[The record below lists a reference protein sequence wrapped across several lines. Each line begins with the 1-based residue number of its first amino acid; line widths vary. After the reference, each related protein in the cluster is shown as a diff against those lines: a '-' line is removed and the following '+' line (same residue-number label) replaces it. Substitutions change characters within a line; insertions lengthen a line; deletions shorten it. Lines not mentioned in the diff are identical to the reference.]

1 MKAKSRILSARRLAL
16 LAGAAGLSAV
26 VLLGANLAPGTT
38 RSSLPGIAFAQNMQR
53 PVGFADIVER

>member
-26 VLLGANLAPGTT
+26 VLLGANLAPGTP
-38 RSSLPGIAFAQNMQR
+38 RSSLPG
-53 PVGFADIVER
+53 